1 MFWQYHINSYVLVIC
16 NSSICQKV
24 FETFQPPTR
33 SELLVSEK
41 GVLHLF
47 SFQVTEIFSQRCR
60 NKEMLVFEIP
70 FTIKK
75 SGTFIS
81 LDNDPHLRETQYL
94 IKLIT
99 SPIILIQPIYTC
111 ISQLVSLVCDVDI
124 HVCINAINGDTY
136 TLFLCLSLCFY

>member
-1 MFWQYHINSYVLVIC
+1 MFQLYAIQAYAKKFLKHFNRPQDPNCWYPRKRSYIC
-16 NSSICQKV
+16 
-24 FETFQPPTR
+24 
-33 SELLVSEK
+33 
-41 GVLHLF
+41 LF

-81 LDNDPHLRETQYL
+81 LDNDPHFRETQYL

-111 ISQLVSLVCDVDI
+111 ISQLVSQVCDVDI
-124 HVCINAINGDTY
+124 CMNVINGDTY
-136 TLFLCLSLCFY
+136 TLFQCLSLCFY